1 MSRGGRVDSTPGVC
15 LRCDRGIGEGK
26 RRILLTSWGCGKRI
40 LESLMSLQ
48 VGPLNHEVFQI
59 YIIIILEFTILYEC
73 RCFYCEIKDIC
84 IIPFLVLRI

>member
-73 RCFYCEIKDIC
+73 RFFIAKLKIFVL
-84 IIPFLVLRI
+84 FLF